1 VIIYDGSSLHSGGV
15 SSMLDEM
22 LSEETKQWEENTESA
37 WEEEGKRREM
47 R

>member
-1 VIIYDGSSLHSGGV
+1 
-15 SSMLDEM
+15 MLDEM